1 MTQEQFNKVCEIISE
16 LKSLESAKNEIKNND
31 SRGIVKPR
39 FAYYIPALSEW
50 FVVNQE
56 ILEPILA
63 KYDKLIRQEIED
75 RINELKKEI
84 EEI

>member
-31 SRGIVKPR
+31 SMGAIKLR
-39 FAYYIPALSEW
+39 FAYHISAMGEW
-50 FVVNQE
+50 FVINPE
-56 ILEPILA
+56 ILEPILT

-75 RINELKKEI
+75 RINELKKQI

>member
-16 LKSLESAKNEIKNND
+16 LKSLESAKNEIKGND
-31 SRGIVKPR
+31 SIGVVKPR
-39 FAYYIPALSEW
+39 FAYYIPAMGEW
-50 FVVNQE
+50 FVVNPE
-56 ILEPILA
+56 ILEPILT

-75 RINELKKEI
+75 RISELKKQI

>member
-16 LKSLESAKNEIKNND
+16 LKSLESAKNEIKSND
-31 SRGIVKPR
+31 SIGIVKPR
-39 FAYYIPALSEW
+39 FAYYIPAMSEW
-50 FVVNQE
+50 FVINSE
-56 ILEPILA
+56 ILEPILT

>member
-31 SRGIVKPR
+31 SMGAIKLR
-39 FAYYIPALSEW
+39 FAYHISAAGEW
-50 FVVNQE
+50 FVINPE
-56 ILEPILA
+56 ILEPILT

-75 RINELKKEI
+75 RINELKKQI

>member
-1 MTQEQFNKVCEIISE
+1 MTQEQFNRIREIIRE
-16 LKSLESAKNEIKNND
+16 IESLESAKNEIKNDD
-31 SRGIVKPR
+31 SRGIIKPK
-39 FAYYIPALSEW
+39 FAYYIPALGEW
-50 FVVNQE
+50 FVVNPE

-75 RINELKKEI
+75 RINELKKQI